1 MKIPYSFL
9 FFAVL
14 LCGIGQIRA
23 EEVTV
28 CTTSADGSK
37 LLEFSTVRTGTSYGA
52 YTIRL
57 MPEEEFQTMDG
68 FGYALTYSSC
78 YNLMQMTDQDRQE
91 LLRQTYSTQTGYGVS
106 YTRISLGCCDFSSRV
121 YSLCDRKGIEN
132 FALTTD
138 ETDYI
143 IPVLKEVLAINPEL
157 KIIASPWTC
166 PRWMKVK
173 SINDRRAHNSWT
185 GGSLNPDYYEDYA
198 QYFVNFIEAFRAE
211 GITIHAVT
219 PQNEP
224 LHSGNCASLYMPWE
238 EEAAFIGHLAPAF
251 KRAGLGTKIYC
262 FDHNYNYDN
271 KAGQEDYPVKV
282 FNALDGTM
290 EGSELVVG
298 SAWHDYGGSPSE
310 LDDINQQ
317 APDKEVIFT
326 ESSIGTWNDGR
337 NLNARLISDMKNL
350 VISTVTRRCRA
361 VVVWN
366 MMLDLNRGPN
376 LDGGCTTCYGALDI
390 DPKDYRTISAN
401 SHYYI
406 MAHASLAAH
415 PGAVRIGTK
424 GTAVEQVAHAAFKN
438 PDGTYGIV
446 LVNDDSSR
454 KNISVLVTPD
464 AIARVYVPAKSVV
477 SMVFGKEGTGIN
489 VPAAASSAD
498 TPLFNLSGLRLPHD
512 RQKGIVIQEGRKTLR
527 K

>member
-1 MKIPYSFL
+1 MKITHTFCLILVFL
-9 FFAVL
+9 GCHL
-14 LCGIGQIRA
+14 SLRA
-23 EEVTV
+23 EDVTV

-37 LLEFSTVRTGTSYGA
+37 LLEFSTVQTGTSYGTN
-52 YTIRL
+52 TIRL
-57 MPEEEFQTMDG
+57 LPEEEFQTMDG

-78 YNLMQMTDQDRQE
+78 YNLMQMSDHERRE
-91 LLRQTYSTQTGYGVS
+91 LLRRTYSTETGYGVS

-121 YSLCDRKGIEN
+121 YSLCDKKGIEN
-132 FALTTD
+132 FALTMD

-166 PRWMKVK
+166 PKWMKVR
-173 SINDRRAHNSWT
+173 SLSNRSPYDSWT
-185 GGSLNPDYYEDYA
+185 GGSLNPDYYETYA
-198 QYFVNFIEAFRAE
+198 QYFVKFIEAFRAE

-238 EEAAFIGHLAPAF
+238 EEAAFIKYLAPAF

-310 LDDINQQ
+310 LDDINNQ

-350 VISTVTRRCRA
+350 VISTVTRQCRA

-390 DPKDYRTISAN
+390 DPKDYHTVSAN

-406 MAHASLAAH
+406 MAHASLAAR
-415 PGAVRIGTK
+415 PGAVRIATK
-424 GTAVEQVAHAAFKN
+424 GTAVEQVAHVAFKN

-454 KNISVLVTPD
+454 KNISVLVNTD
-464 AIARVYVPAKSVV
+464 AIARVNVPAKSLV
-477 SMVFGKEGTGIN
+477 SVLFGEEGSGITPPKAEGT
-489 VPAAASSAD
+489 D
-498 TPLFNLSGLRLPHD
+498 KPLFDLGGQRLRD
-512 RQKGIVIQEGRKTLR
+512 NKQKGIVIQHGRKTLR